1 MHYSFDYAQ
10 QVHFLNDPQQ
20 PGSAYFLTAKKCQLF
35 GVSCETIGR
44 QVNCLI
50 IEVEGI
56 GKGANTT
63 DSLIHHHIQVH
74 GLKEDHL
81 LLHADNCV
89 RQNKINTLL
98 HYLLF
103 HVLIRY
109 HKSITL
115 SLMLASHT
123 KFAPDCFFGL
133 TKKTYRRTKVET
145 MGCIARV
152 IKSSLVID

>member
-10 QVHFLNDPQQ
+10 QVHFPNDPQQ
-20 PGSAYFLTAKKCQLF
+20 PDFLTTKKCQLF
-35 GVSCETIGR
+35 GIACETIGK

-56 GKGANTT
+56 GKGANAT
-63 DSLIHHHIQVH
+63 DSFIHHHIQVH

-89 RQNKINTLL
+89 GQNKNKNLL

-103 HVLIRY
+103 V
-109 HKSITL
+109 S
-115 SLMLASHT
+115 
-123 KFAPDCFFGL
+123 
-133 TKKTYRRTKVET
+133 
-145 MGCIARV
+145 
-152 IKSSLVID
+152 